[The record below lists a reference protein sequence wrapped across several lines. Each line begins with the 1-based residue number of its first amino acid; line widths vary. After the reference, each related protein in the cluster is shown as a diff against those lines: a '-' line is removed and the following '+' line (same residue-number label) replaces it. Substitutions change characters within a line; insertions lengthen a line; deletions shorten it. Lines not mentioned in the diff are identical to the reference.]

1 MQVPLEVIYNGV
13 DRSEW
18 SENFVREQ
26 VERLNRYAAD
36 MIACRVA
43 IEQPHHHRN
52 KGNPFHVRVE
62 VTLPPRKDLVAV
74 AEPKTVPA
82 SSELRNVIRDAFR
95 AMEKQVKKAC
105 EQRRYDVK
113 AHEDTRVHN
122 GTSAFVVRLFP
133 DRDYGF
139 VKTADGEEV
148 YFHRNSVLHG
158 DFERLGIGTRVR
170 YETEE
175 GEKGLQASTV
185 QILDKPGARTA
196 PEGGPD
202 DGAPMGWEKH

>member
-1 MQVPLEVIYNGV
+1 MQVPLEVTYQGV
-13 DRSEW
+13 DRSDW

-26 VERLNRYAAD
+26 VDRLNRYAGE

-43 IEQPHHHRN
+43 IEKPHQHRN
-52 KGNPFHVRVE
+52 KGNPYHVRVE

-74 AEPKTVPA
+74 SEPKTVPA

-95 AMEKQVKKAC
+95 AMEKQLKKTRQ
-105 EQRRYDVK
+105 QRRYDVK
-113 AHEDTRVHN
+113 VHDAP
-122 GTSAFVVRLFP
+122 SAFVVRLFEGE
-133 DRDYGF
+133 DYGF
-139 VKTADGEEV
+139 LKTTSGEEI

-158 DFERLGIGTRVR
+158 DFDRLGIGTRVR
-170 YETEE
+170 FEVEE

-185 QILDKPGARTA
+185 QILDKPGQRTRPDGA
-196 PEGGPD
+196 PD

>member
-26 VERLNRYAAD
+26 VERLNRYAGE

-52 KGNPFHVRVE
+52 KGNPYHVRVE

-74 AEPKTVPA
+74 AEPRAVPT

-95 AMEKQVKKAC
+95 AMEKQLKKTRQ
-105 EQRRYDVK
+105 QRRYDVK
-113 AHEDTRVHN
+113 LHDA
-122 GTSAFVVRLFP
+122 TSAFVVRLFP
-133 DRDYGF
+133 DQDYGF
-139 VKTADGEEV
+139 IKTAIGEEI
-148 YFHRNSVLHG
+148 YFHRHSVLHG
-158 DFERLGIGTRVR
+158 DFERLGIGTQVR
-170 YETEE
+170 YEAEE

-185 QILDKPGARTA
+185 QILDKPGELTRPDST
-196 PEGGPD
+196 PD
-202 DGAPMGWEKH
+202 DGMPMGWEKH